1 MKKQKLIFFDTET
14 TGNEPKDYLC
24 QIAWKEPGDVEMRA
38 GLFKPPLTIP
48 FEAMAVHN
56 ITNKMIADKP
66 AFKDAPEWNEVKE
79 LFENEDTVVIAHNA
93 IFDLGMLEK
102 EDITPK
108 NVICT
113 LRVAREL
120 DPEGKLSRYNLQYL
134 RYALDLEVE
143 GVAHSADGDVLVL
156 EKLFERLFAKVIE
169 KTGSEED
176 AIKEMIEISARPSMI
191 NTFNFGKYSGR
202 LVKDVASL
210 DRGYLEWLLKSKLE
224 NSPDDQDWIHTL
236 KTHLKK

>member
-1 MKKQKLIFFDTET
+1 MNIIFFDTET
-14 TGNEPKDYLC
+14 TGNEPKDFLC
-24 QIAWKEPGDVEMRA
+24 QIAWKAPGDAEMRA
-38 GLFKPPLTIP
+38 GLFKPPLPIP

-66 AFKDAPEWNEVKE
+66 AFKDAPEWKEVKD
-79 LFENEDTVVIAHNA
+79 LFESINTAVVAHNA
-93 IFDLGMLEK
+93 TFDLGMLKK
-102 EDITPK
+102 EDITPA

-156 EKLFERLFAKVIE
+156 EKLFERLLTKMIE
-169 KTGSEED
+169 KTGDHDS
-176 AIKEMIEISARPSMI
+176 AIKEMIEISARPSLLAK
-191 NTFNFGKYSGR
+191 FNFGKYNDR
-202 LVKDVASL
+202 TVADVAKL

-224 NSPDDQDWIHTL
+224 NSPDDADWIYTL
-236 KTHLKK
+236 KTHLGKLI